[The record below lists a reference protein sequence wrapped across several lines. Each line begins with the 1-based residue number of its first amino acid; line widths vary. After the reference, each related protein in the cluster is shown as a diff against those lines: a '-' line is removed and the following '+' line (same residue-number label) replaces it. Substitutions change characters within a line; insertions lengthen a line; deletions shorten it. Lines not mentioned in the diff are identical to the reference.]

1 MVHKTEPEFP
11 PGISERLSE
20 LEEEYRDGDITEKGY
35 VRKKCKLIKS
45 ILAKTVQERIEK
57 IEGDFKDGK
66 STEEQLIKDL
76 KELLSEIG
84 HRATNGCD
92 VKPRFPV
99 HNDDIE
105 NGTAVAVNEE
115 PMETGCEESEV
126 EQGNVGIN
134 SGNVRSGSSPP

>member
-1 MVHKTEPEFP
+1 MPL
-11 PGISERLSE
+11 LSCSKE
-20 LEEEYRDGDITEKGY
+20 CDNS
-35 VRKKCKLIKS
+35 KLF
-45 ILAKTVQERIEK
+45 LPQ
-57 IEGDFKDGK
+57 
-66 STEEQLIKDL
+66 EQLIKDL

-105 NGTAVAVNEE
+105 NGTTVAVNEE

-134 SGNVRSGSSPP
+134 SCNVRSGSSRHETMDSDSSILESSAGEPSSAAHPIQDDVQASSSKSTTEGKIRCF